1 MQNKQWL
8 LGAAVVVALLGLVF
22 WRSRQ
27 ARNDLAQTTVEPTQA
42 LEQRVNEFLQERNI
56 TLPEGAERVNLES
69 KGAGNET
76 GVVSVQKQE
85 TATELSVIAGLPEV
99 SEGTYQAKLIDT
111 DAGDQKALDITLGSL
126 HLNKGGYLLDTSVSQ
141 DVADFEVIQVV
152 KGDQV
157 LLEGKLK

>member
-8 LGAAVVVALLGLVF
+8 IGAAIVVALLGLVF

-27 ARNDLAQTTVEPTQA
+27 ARNDLAQTPVEPTQA

-76 GVVSVQKQE
+76 GVVTLEKQDA
-85 TATELSVIAGLPEV
+85 ATDMSVIAGLPELSV
-99 SEGTYQAKLIDT
+99 GSYQAKLVDT
-111 DAGDQKALDITLGSL
+111 DDGDQKVADSVLGTLT
-126 HLNKGGYLLDTSVSQ
+126 LNKGGYLLDTRVSH
-141 DVADFEVIQVV
+141 DITDFELIQVV

-157 LLEGKLK
+157 VLEGKLK